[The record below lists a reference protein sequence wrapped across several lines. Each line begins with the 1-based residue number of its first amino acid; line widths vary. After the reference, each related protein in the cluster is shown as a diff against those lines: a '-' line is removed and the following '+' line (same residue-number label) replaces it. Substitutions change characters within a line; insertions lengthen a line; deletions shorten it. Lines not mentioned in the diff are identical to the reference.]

1 MAHAPLVDVRRNLPF
16 VLRSNPQMRCHA
28 KQNTADL
35 RPLNYGQTL
44 VHWLK
49 CGSEEIR
56 EFPTAKQGVPAQ
68 VGVETD

>member
-1 MAHAPLVDVRRNLPF
+1 
-16 VLRSNPQMRCHA
+16 MRCHA
-28 KQNTADL
+28 KQNAADL
-35 RPLNYGQTL
+35 HPLNYGQTL

-49 CGSEEIR
+49 CGSEEIW